1 MDQRFGVFLQLRVN
15 RGGATSW
22 SLLGSQKTNRIR
34 NRLVPWMLKQADWL
48 PDASAW
54 ACSSIQCSISIRSST
69 WFRRF
74 RAASGLRSGRS
85 LSGDWGRPA
94 SSAASAK

>member
-34 NRLVPWMLKQADWL
+34 NRLVPWMLKKADWL
-48 PDASAW
+48 PDSFRVGLLIDPMFNQHPVQHMV
-54 ACSSIQCSISIRSST
+54 SSLQG
-69 WFRRF
+69 RF
-74 RAASGLRSGRS
+74 RITVGTESFG
-85 LSGDWGRPA
+85 
-94 SSAASAK
+94 